1 MAEAR
6 ETITFEKMGQAGWVY
21 FSRPDRMNAL
31 APESLR
37 ELWSVIGKLEG
48 DAGIRAAVFTG
59 RGEAFCAGL
68 EMAGME
74 KISPLAAR
82 RRSREI
88 QMLTNRIAEL
98 SIPTI
103 AAVNGVAMG
112 AGLEICLACDLAIA
126 STTARFAFPEIRLGM
141 IPFGGGTQRLARL
154 IGLRR
159 AREMILA
166 GRILTAPE
174 ALDWGLINAVADPA
188 DLAYQ
193 VEEESKMLAQGGR
206 IALFQAKR
214 CLNHSLD
221 LDINRGLEYETECF
235 TTCFSSGEP
244 ISGLKRFTPKTEE
257 PKAAGPESFPRIG
270 RPAVQ
275 EAAPTAPQQPSFS
288 PPPPPVPPAPPE
300 EPEEEEDIFE

>member
-141 IPFGGGTQRLARL
+141 IPFGGGTQRL
-154 IGLRR
+154 
-159 AREMILA
+159 
-166 GRILTAPE
+166 
-174 ALDWGLINAVADPA
+174 
-188 DLAYQ
+188 
-193 VEEESKMLAQGGR
+193 
-206 IALFQAKR
+206 
-214 CLNHSLD
+214 C
-221 LDINRGLEYETECF
+221 
-235 TTCFSSGEP
+235 
-244 ISGLKRFTPKTEE
+244 
-257 PKAAGPESFPRIG
+257 
-270 RPAVQ
+270 RP
-275 EAAPTAPQQPSFS
+275 
-288 PPPPPVPPAPPE
+288 
-300 EPEEEEDIFE
+300 

>member
-31 APESLR
+31 APASLR

-257 PKAAGPESFPRIG
+257 PKAA
-270 RPAVQ
+270 
-275 EAAPTAPQQPSFS
+275 
-288 PPPPPVPPAPPE
+288 
-300 EPEEEEDIFE
+300 